1 MCSPLL
7 SISLHMTATLA
18 PKGFAKS
25 FALACC
31 WPLHFISSEC
41 KHDQSRLILHK
52 LEGSNQILESYISL
66 ICFMSRFQ
74 LVL

>member
-1 MCSPLL
+1 
-7 SISLHMTATLA
+7 MTATLT

-25 FALACC
+25 CALACC
-31 WPLHFISSEC
+31 WLLDFISSKC
-41 KHDQSRLILHK
+41 KHDQSRLILDK

-66 ICFMSRFQ
+66 MCFMSRFQ